1 MCILLQFPTHNCLCI
16 ASVRKI
22 HFRYTTNTMQIH
34 YKFIT
39 NKLQIHY
46 IIALLIVWNRNC
58 VRFAGGKA
66 TNVGKSPIVP
76 QVRRWHQKHQQ
87 NQQESIWL
95 KQRCIC
101 SYFTMYIIVVIE
113 LMGNKVLVWKRP
125 SHTDSHSPPEKI
137 IACTD

>member
-1 MCILLQFPTHNCLCI
+1 MLQFPTHNCLCI
-16 ASVRKI
+16 ASGRKI
-22 HFRYTTNTMQIH
+22 HFRYVTNTIQIH

-76 QVRRWHQKHQQ
+76 PHSRRHQKHQQ

-95 KQRCIC
+95 KQRCIWTNCWHWWVIKYLLKKGPVTQIHIHFVSRKALKYVFVC
-101 SYFTMYIIVVIE
+101 SCICVIV
-113 LMGNKVLVWKRP
+113 
-125 SHTDSHSPPEKI
+125 
-137 IACTD
+137 